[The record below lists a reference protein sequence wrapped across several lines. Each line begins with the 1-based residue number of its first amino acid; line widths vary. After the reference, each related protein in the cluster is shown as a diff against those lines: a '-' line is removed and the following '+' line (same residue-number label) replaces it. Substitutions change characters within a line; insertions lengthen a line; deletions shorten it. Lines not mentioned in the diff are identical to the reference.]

1 MEYFVVIFF
10 SLLLT
15 NFFGAT
21 AINNTVLLLPLL
33 LFFILELH
41 EKAIF
46 KNYLIAVLI
55 GLFLSMVSC
64 YIFNGQSL
72 FASFKASAPYL
83 YIIFYF
89 MLKRINPSIPEM
101 EKALIMLT
109 IIFCVCYVIQF
120 LIYPIAIFHGGE
132 EVYKNDVRI
141 RLAGQGFSSLGYFFS
156 LNKYILTK
164 KPFHLMLSILYF
176 GVIFL
181 MGFRTM
187 LAMIAIFTFV
197 IIIRVNGFNWRL
209 FWYSSLS
216 CGVFLAMLQIPVFAD
231 KFDSMLERQ
240 ETAVLS
246 NSKYIRVI
254 QFQYF
259 TTRHFKNI
267 WEYIFGSG
275 LPFTQ
280 KNGATSAYSRYM
292 YGLKGRGI
300 DWTDLG
306 LLSLSWMIGLITVLA
321 MIAYSIKAFLL
332 KVPSEYYYIGVWFIY
347 LVIVSFTTAEFFRSG
362 NFIVQALALYL
373 VEKANHYY
381 IVETHI

>member
-209 FWYSSLS
+209 FWYSILI

-275 LPFTQ
+275 
-280 KNGATSAYSRYM
+280 
-292 YGLKGRGI
+292 
-300 DWTDLG
+300 
-306 LLSLSWMIGLITVLA
+306 
-321 MIAYSIKAFLL
+321 
-332 KVPSEYYYIGVWFIY
+332 
-347 LVIVSFTTAEFFRSG
+347 
-362 NFIVQALALYL
+362 
-373 VEKANHYY
+373 
-381 IVETHI
+381 